1 MYLYTWIQRRAGR
14 AGLWCEVRKGSGIEA
29 GSRWWPAGIQLGR
42 AGVRSDPTRPDGS
55 RIATCSQR
63 DAVRAV
69 DSVARTGRAAVK
81 SNCCCL
87 ASCQR
92 QERRNKS
99 VWKFNRRRRRRRR
112 RWKRPLMNRF
122 KVLFRWFNLSYECV
136 TRRKKKRRNNQ
147 HFERASNVWMN
158 LQFHFCISFLNF

>member
-99 VWKFNRRRRRRRR
+99 VWKFNRRRRRRR
-112 RWKRPLMNRF
+112 WKRPLMNRF

-136 TRRKKKRRNNQ
+136 TRRKKRGETTNTLNERRMYEWIYN
-147 HFERASNVWMN
+147 FIFA
-158 LQFHFCISFLNF
+158 FLF